1 MATYQQI
8 LQATVAGADSGPFNV
23 YWDYVENDY
32 LIASNI
38 SRTTL
43 LAGVLINIPDEATS
57 IIVVSEGQYCE
68 GYAAILYV
76 TPVTTTTTTTTSTT
90 TSTTTEVPTTTTTT
104 STTTSTTTEV
114 PTTTTTTSTT
124 TSTTTEVPTTTTTTS
139 TTTSTTTEV
148 PTTTTTTSTTTSTT
162 TVQEY
167 SFTINNSFASLAVTG
182 VSVNGVLT
190 SGPFPI
196 NEGSTVTLQT
206 TESGTNLTVI
216 IYTNNDIPSTS
227 SISAYTSNVSGT
239 LIECRDGNGIDNSIT
254 FTSEVTFGLPV
265 SEQPSFTCQD
275 YVC

>member
-32 LIASNI
+32 LITSNI

-76 TPVTTTTTTTTSTT
+76 TPVTT
-90 TSTTTEVPTTTTTT
+90 
-104 STTTSTTTEV
+104 
-114 PTTTTTTSTT
+114 TTTTTTSTT

>member
-76 TPVTTTTTTTTSTT
+76 TPVTT
-90 TSTTTEVPTTTTTT
+90 
-104 STTTSTTTEV
+104 
-114 PTTTTTTSTT
+114 TTTTTTSTT

>member
-76 TPVTTTTTTTTSTT
+76 TPVTT
-90 TSTTTEVPTTTTTT
+90 
-104 STTTSTTTEV
+104 
-114 PTTTTTTSTT
+114 
-124 TSTTTEVPTTTTTTS
+124 TTTTTTS

>member
-43 LAGVLINIPDEATS
+43 LAGVLINIRDEATS

-68 GYAAILYV
+68 GYAAIIYV
-76 TPVTTTTTTTTSTT
+76 TPVTTTTTTSTT
-90 TSTTTEVPTTTTTT
+90 TSTTTVAPTTT
-104 STTTSTTTEV
+104 STTTSTTTV
-114 PTTTTTTSTT
+114 APTTTSTT
-124 TSTTTEVPTTTTTTS
+124 TSTTTIP
-139 TTTSTTTEV
+139 
-148 PTTTTTTSTTTSTT
+148 PTTTSTTTSTT

-167 SFTINNSFASLAVTG
+167 SFSINNSFASLTITG
-182 VSVNGVLT
+182 ISVNGVLT

-216 IYTNNDIPSTS
+216 IYTSNSIPPTS
-227 SISAYTSNVSGT
+227 SISAYTSNVSG
-239 LIECRDGNGIDNSIT
+239 LLVDCQNGDGIDNSIT

>member
-32 LIASNI
+32 LITSNI

-76 TPVTTTTTTTTSTT
+76 TPVTT
-90 TSTTTEVPTTTTTT
+90 TTTTTT

>member
-23 YWDYVENDY
+23 YWDYVESDY
-32 LIASNI
+32 LITSNI
-38 SRTTL
+38 SRTDL

-68 GYAAILYV
+68 GYAAIIYV
-76 TPVTTTTTTTTSTT
+76 TLVTTTTTTSTT
-90 TSTTTEVPTTTTTT
+90 TSTTTVAPTTT
-104 STTTSTTTEV
+104 STTTSTTTV
-114 PTTTTTTSTT
+114 APTTTSTT
-124 TSTTTEVPTTTTTTS
+124 TSTTTIP
-139 TTTSTTTEV
+139 
-148 PTTTTTTSTTTSTT
+148 PTTTSTTTSTT

-167 SFTINNSFASLAVTG
+167 SFSINNSFASLTITG
-182 VSVNGVLT
+182 ISVNGVLT

-216 IYTNNDIPSTS
+216 IYTSNSIPPTS
-227 SISAYTSNVSGT
+227 SISAYTSNVSG
-239 LIECRDGNGIDNSIT
+239 LLVDCQNGDGIDNSIT

>member
-23 YWDYVENDY
+23 YWDYVESDY
-32 LIASNI
+32 LITSNI
-38 SRTTL
+38 SRTDL

-68 GYAAILYV
+68 GYAAIIYV
-76 TPVTTTTTTTTSTT
+76 TPVTTTTTTSTT
-90 TSTTTEVPTTTTTT
+90 TSTTTVAPTTT
-104 STTTSTTTEV
+104 STTTSTTTV
-114 PTTTTTTSTT
+114 APTTTSTT
-124 TSTTTEVPTTTTTTS
+124 TSTTTVAPTTTS
-139 TTTSTTTEV
+139 TTTSTTTI
-148 PTTTTTTSTTTSTT
+148 PPTTTSTTTSTT

-167 SFTINNSFASLAVTG
+167 SFSINNSFASLTITG
-182 VSVNGVLT
+182 ISVNGVLT

-216 IYTNNDIPSTS
+216 IYTSNSIPPTS
-227 SISAYTSNVSGT
+227 SISAYTSNVSG
-239 LIECRDGNGIDNSIT
+239 LLVDCQNGDGIDNSIT